1 MKKRLS
7 LLALSVNFL
16 TAFIASFVF
25 AQAVSV
31 NMNPL
36 VAASIITAGHAVI
49 TYFAPV
55 SLYKGN
61 LMEGLQTEV
70 WVAGIKENPVPDNS
84 FVYASTDMS
93 EYVEHNKLHL
103 AEAGIKPAVFEDY
116 FAGNENPLPLA
127 NIQDIPNEVVLKTYS
142 TEQTRHRQLQEI
154 ELQYNK
160 RDSVIGRHKKSLA
173 KNIGKRAAYMWSPAV
188 NNAFNK
194 ILNTGANDSILD
206 AVIDAEAFM
215 NDLDMV
221 DNFNI
226 CFNAEHM
233 ARIKKEDKKLYKEIL
248 NEKVLYGF
256 KVFRYTQNPIYT
268 ADGAKKAFGAT
279 KDATDKRSSIIWC
292 SDEVF
297 RCFGDTE
304 MYATLRD
311 SGLQADTLSF
321 AQRALVGNIRAANP
335 KYLAAIL

>member
-7 LLALSVNFL
+7 LIALTINFIMAL
-16 TAFIASFVF
+16 TASFVF
-25 AQAVSV
+25 AQAFPTYQFNPVVSATV
-31 NMNPL
+31 IT
-36 VAASIITAGHAVI
+36 VGYAAI
-49 TYFAPV
+49 TYFVTMP
-55 SLYKGN
+55 KGV
-61 LMEGLQTEV
+61 LQEGLQTEV
-70 WVAGIKENPVPDNS
+70 WVAGIQENPVPDTS
-84 FVYASTDMS
+84 FVYASTDLS
-93 EYVEHNKLHL
+93 EHVENNKLHL
-103 AEAGIKPAVFEDY
+103 AEAGIEPAVFEDY
-116 FAGNENPLPLA
+116 FSGNENPLPLA

-160 RDSVIGRHKKSLA
+160 RDSVIKRHKTSLG

-188 NNAFNK
+188 QNQFNK
-194 ILNTGANDSILD
+194 ILNTGATDSIID

-215 NDLDMV
+215 NELDMFE
-221 DNFNI
+221 NLNI

-248 NEKVLYGF
+248 NDKVLYGF
-256 KVFRYTQNPIYT
+256 KVFRYSQNPVYT
-268 ADGAKKAFGAT
+268 SAGVKKAFGAT
-279 KDATDKRSSIIWC
+279 KDAGDKRSSIVWS

-297 RCFGDTE
+297 RAFGDTE
-304 MYATLRD
+304 MYANLRD